1 MKQNNFYKGLM
12 IMLTIIMVGC
22 NKDLLESTPY
32 AQATSANFWRNS
44 DDAVSAAN
52 ALYPLLGDEMFFGH
66 PEQAWDICSDDQW
79 RSGDWGNEQAIED
92 FTFDASNDQLGW
104 NWSLK
109 YEEISRANAIII
121 NVPAIDMDTN
131 LKNRILGEAYFIR
144 GLMYWHFYKIYGQV
158 PIITEE
164 NVISNTYN
172 VPKATIEEMEAR
184 IESDLK
190 DAAELLNAQT
200 DGDNIGRPTKGAA
213 WGYLAKLYLYKEDFP
228 NAITYGNYVI
238 NGSYDLLDNFGDNF
252 NPDIVDNS
260 EMLFSIQRH
269 RGWTEEN
276 MATWYYAPRPWDGW
290 GFQEPTDDLY
300 NEFEEGDPRLQA
312 TMASLGDMI
321 NPGPG
326 GGAVE
331 YVDGLNNTDHY
342 FRKHA
347 AFRSEGDGL
356 DHDLDIPLLRSADI
370 YLVVAEAKIRSSQ
383 SGDAEI
389 NAVRHRAG
397 LGNVSGADMT
407 DLIHERRVELAGENE
422 RHADLIRWDK
432 AGIVDIVS
440 HYAIDRGI
448 WKPGRVFQRPKHY
461 YFALPQRQIDLSNG
475 ILVQNP
481 NYE

>member
-1 MKQNNFYKGLM
+1 MKKINLYL
-12 IMLTIIMVGC
+12 ILAVTLATITAGC
-22 NKDLLESTPY
+22 GKDLLESTPY
-32 AQATSANFWRNS
+32 AQSTSANFWRNG

-109 YEEISRANAIII
+109 YEEISRANAILI
-121 NVPAIDMDTN
+121 NVPKIDMDAT

-164 NVISNTYN
+164 NVVKNNYN
-172 VPKATIEEMEAR
+172 VPKGTKEEMETR
-184 IESDLK
+184 IEADFKKAADL
-190 DAAELLNAQT
+190 LYLQN
-200 DGDNIGRPTKGAA
+200 DGQNIGRPTKGSA
-213 WGYLAKLYLYKEDFP
+213 WGYLSKLYLYKEDFP
-228 NAITYGNYVI
+228 NAIAYGNKVI
-238 NGSYDLLDNFGDNF
+238 TGPYPLQKNFGDNF
-252 NPDIVDNS
+252 NPDIIDNP
-260 EMLFSIQRH
+260 EMLFAIQRH

-290 GFQEPTDDLY
+290 GFQEPLDDLA
-300 NEFEEGDPRLQA
+300 NEFEAGDPRLKA
-312 TMASLGDMI
+312 TMASVGDVI

-326 GGAVE
+326 GGPVVYTA
-331 YVDGLNNTDHY
+331 GLNNTGHY

-347 AFRSEGDGL
+347 AFRAEGDGL

-370 YLVVAEAKIRSSQ
+370 YLVVAEAKIRSKQ
-383 SGDAEI
+383 NGDVEL
-389 NAVRHRAG
+389 NAIRKRAG
-397 LGNVSGADMT
+397 LPNVTNATMT
-407 DLIHERRVELAGENE
+407 NLIHERRVELAGENE
-422 RHADLIRWDK
+422 RHLDLIRWDK
-432 AGIVDIVS
+432 AGIINIVS
-440 HYAIDRGI
+440 HYAQNRGI

-475 ILVQNP
+475 VLKQNP
-481 NYE
+481 NY